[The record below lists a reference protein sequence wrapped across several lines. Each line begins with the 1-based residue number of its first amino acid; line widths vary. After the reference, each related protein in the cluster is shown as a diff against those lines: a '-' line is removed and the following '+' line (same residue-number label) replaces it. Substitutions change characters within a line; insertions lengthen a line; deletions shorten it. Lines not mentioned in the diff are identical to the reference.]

1 MFVRLAKVKDCQEIY
16 DLIKD
21 GDSGMTTLPKSKDE
35 VLERIR
41 WSKKSLNKKIR
52 VVIRSFYFLI

>member
-21 GDSGMTTLPKSKDE
+21 GDSGMTTLPKSKNE
-35 VLERIR
+35 VLERIS
-41 WSKKSLNKKIR
+41 WCKKSLNNKTKR
-52 VVIRSFYFLI
+52 PNNDS

>member
-21 GDSGMTTLPKSKDE
+21 GDLGTATLPKSKDE
-35 VLERIR
+35 VLERGN
-41 WSKKSLNKKIR
+41 WSKNL
-52 VVIRSFYFLI
+52 

>member
-35 VLERIR
+35 VLVRELAGQ
-41 WSKKSLNKKIR
+41 KNL
-52 VVIRSFYFLI
+52 